1 MRGSS
6 VCGDP
11 PISVLPVL
19 LRSTLL
25 LAAATILVL
34 TPATPAL
41 GADGGGV
48 AAPDKP
54 SETRRSAKQRAGQ
67 SGSGGARLRRTTL
80 LTSFE
85 LHRKRLFLLGRS
97 ARVEFTLS
105 GRRVAKIRL
114 HVLNASDRSRLATI
128 DLGEREAGSH
138 SVNFTGLETGTA
150 LPEGHY
156 LLHIAGRN
164 LRRAPSAASTAELE
178 FRHHTF
184 PVTGVFSWGDEGSR
198 FGAPRK
204 GHRHQGQDLAA
215 AEGTPVV
222 APRGGVVE
230 TVQYQARGAGHY
242 VVVDGDSEDYDYVFM
257 HLRSGSI
264 PVVAGQ
270 RLRTGQLIGEV
281 GNTGASS
288 GPHLHFEIWVGG
300 WYTGGEPI
308 DPLPLLQSWASP
320 A

>member
-1 MRGSS
+1 VR
-6 VCGDP
+6 
-11 PISVLPVL
+11 

-25 LAAATILVL
+25 VAAATLL
-34 TPATPAL
+34 ALALATPAL
-41 GADGGGV
+41 AADGGGA
-48 AAPDKP
+48 AAPDSP
-54 SETRRSAKQRAGQ
+54 AETRTSAKQRAGK
-67 SGSGGARLRRTTL
+67 SGSGGGARVRRMTL

-85 LHRKRLFLLGRS
+85 LRRKRLFFLGRS

-105 GRRVAKIRL
+105 GRRVAEVRL
-114 HVLNASDRSRLATI
+114 HVRNASDRSRLATI
-128 DLGEREAGSH
+128 DLGEREAGRH
-138 SVNFTGLETGTA
+138 SVSFTGLETGTA
-150 LPEGHY
+150 LPEGRY

-164 LRRAPSAASTAELE
+164 LRRAPSATSTAELE
-178 FRHHTF
+178 FRHHIF
-184 PVTGVFSWGDEGSR
+184 PVAGAFSWGEEGSR

-204 GHRHQGQDLAA
+204 RHRHQGQDLAA

-242 VVVDGDSEDYDYVFM
+242 VVVDGESEDYDYVFM

-264 PVVAGQ
+264 PVTAGQ
-270 RLRTGQLIGEV
+270 RVRTGQLIGEV
-281 GNTGASS
+281 GSTGASS

-300 WYTGGEPI
+300 WYAGGEPI

-320 A
+320 E

>member
-1 MRGSS
+1 VR
-6 VCGDP
+6 
-11 PISVLPVL
+11 

-25 LAAATILVL
+25 VAAATLL
-34 TPATPAL
+34 ALALATPAL
-41 GADGGGV
+41 AADGGA
-48 AAPDKP
+48 AAPDSP
-54 SETRRSAKQRAGQ
+54 AETRTSAKQRAGK
-67 SGSGGARLRRTTL
+67 SGSGGGARVRRMTL

-85 LHRKRLFLLGRS
+85 LRRKRLFFLGRS

-105 GRRVAKIRL
+105 GRRLAEVRL
-114 HVLNASDRSRLATI
+114 HVRKASDRSRLATI
-128 DLGEREAGSH
+128 DLGEREAGRH
-138 SVNFTGLETGTA
+138 SVSFTGLETGTA
-150 LPEGHY
+150 LPEGRY

-164 LRRAPSAASTAELE
+164 LRRAPSATSTAELE
-178 FRHHTF
+178 FRHHIF
-184 PVTGVFSWGDEGSR
+184 PVAGAFSWGEEGSR
-198 FGAPRK
+198 FGARRK

-242 VVVDGDSEDYDYVFM
+242 VVVDGESEDYDYVFM

-264 PVVAGQ
+264 PVTAGQ
-270 RLRTGQLIGEV
+270 RVRTGQLIGEV
-281 GNTGASS
+281 GSTGASS

-300 WYTGGEPI
+300 WYAGGEPI

-320 A
+320 E

>member
-1 MRGSS
+1 MR
-6 VCGDP
+6 
-11 PISVLPVL
+11 

-25 LAAATILVL
+25 VAAATLL
-34 TPATPAL
+34 ALALATPAL
-41 GADGGGV
+41 AADGGGV
-48 AAPDKP
+48 AAPDSP
-54 SETRRSAKQRAGQ
+54 AETRTSAKQRAGK
-67 SGSGGARLRRTTL
+67 SGSGGGARVRRMTL

-85 LHRKRLFLLGRS
+85 LRRKRLFFLGRS

-105 GRRVAKIRL
+105 GRRVAKVRL
-114 HVLNASDRSRLATI
+114 HVRNASDRSRLATI
-128 DLGEREAGSH
+128 DLGEREAGRH
-138 SVNFTGLETGTA
+138 SVSFTGLETGTA
-150 LPEGHY
+150 LPEGRY

-164 LRRAPSAASTAELE
+164 LRRATSATSTAELE
-178 FRHHTF
+178 FRHHIF
-184 PVTGVFSWGDEGSR
+184 PVAGAFSWGEKGSR

-242 VVVDGDSEDYDYVFM
+242 VVVDGESEDYDYVFM

-264 PVVAGQ
+264 PVTAGQ
-270 RLRTGQLIGEV
+270 RVRTGQLIGEV
-281 GNTGASS
+281 GSTGASS

-300 WYTGGEPI
+300 WYAGGEPI

-320 A
+320 E